1 MYALL
6 SSQPAILIE
15 FHLYQRMVALN
26 GRLPDLQDWTIV
38 IKNEVKPFIFVFG
51 INDFRSLAIIG
62 GKRLQFGIG

>member
-1 MYALL
+1 
-6 SSQPAILIE
+6 
-15 FHLYQRMVALN
+15 MVALN